1 MRECVFIWGWRGDW
15 EVVGFRKG
23 GPKRVD
29 EGGEKDG
36 GEGVKGR
43 AEGVGGEER
52 RDEGEGGGGSKTERG
67 GDVAVK
73 VLERDGISGSMIS
86 LFRFC
91 CCVFRFRSL

>member
-1 MRECVFIWGWRGDW
+1 MSECVFIRGWRGDW

-29 EGGEKDG
+29 EGGKEDG

-52 RDEGEGGGGSKTERG
+52 
-67 GDVAVK
+67 
-73 VLERDGISGSMIS
+73 
-86 LFRFC
+86 
-91 CCVFRFRSL
+91 